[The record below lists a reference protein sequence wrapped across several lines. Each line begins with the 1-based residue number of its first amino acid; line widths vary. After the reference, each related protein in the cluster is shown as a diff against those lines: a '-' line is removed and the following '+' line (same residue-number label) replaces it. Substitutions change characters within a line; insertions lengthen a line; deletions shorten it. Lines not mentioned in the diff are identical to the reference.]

1 MGQRGKGVPP
11 VLYLCKI
18 KHNLKTLKTF
28 YGPKL
33 HTKHPIMK
41 LDKGMYN
48 KIQNAHTIEILF
60 KYKTR
65 HVLFLCNQD
74 ILEERKTCLYKLPV
88 SENIHRPINMIPAL
102 YFYF

>member
-48 KIQNAHTIEILF
+48 KIQNAHTIEIPLSIKQGMSCF
-60 KYKTR
+60 CVIKIFLKNER
-65 HVLFLCNQD
+65 HVC
-74 ILEERKTCLYKLPV
+74 
-88 SENIHRPINMIPAL
+88 INYQFQKIFIDL
-102 YFYF
+102 